1 MAFIQRR
8 PLLLCSLFS
17 MTLWLLGIARAFGY
31 EESLQNARQMIEQG
45 DTQAAYEEV
54 KATETKH
61 SGEPEFDYWLGI
73 IALRAGEVSHALMAL
88 DRVLITQPRHAG
100 ARMERAAALL
110 QLDQRSAAEQEIERL
125 EALSPPPEAQ
135 AAIRRFKAEINQR
148 RQAENSS
155 QHNVSVGVTLSYDSN
170 PQRYQN
176 DITLDPLPPALR
188 SVVDQLIDSGALEP
202 DDPTL
207 LEEATFTSRS
217 SFYHRWNANYQGRF
231 PIDKHSR
238 WLMSA
243 TAQTQRYLRDSADDI
258 DLTLV
263 QLAPGYQRELDNGHT
278 MTLQPSLLQGWSGAE
293 QHPLLTRWGLTGRY
307 TYLVGTDSE
316 LAWQISAQHN
326 DFDNDQSNYDAGLLD
341 VTLTTPLKNIDLRW
355 QAQLGREWA
364 RRDDNNQQR
373 DSGDL
378 NHWKLGMGIDVPIRR
393 RHLIRGEAGY
403 RQRDYQDDINNITS
417 RYEPKVREEQIWEAR
432 LSWLYQLNRHWL
444 METSADYEKRNA
456 TIEFYD
462 STRFQTQIGVRYIF

>member
-1 MAFIQRR
+1 MVFIQRQP
-8 PLLLCSLFS
+8 PLICSLFG
-17 MTLWLLGIARAFGY
+17 MAIWLLGISRVFGY
-31 EESLQNARQMIEQG
+31 EESLHSARQMLEQ
-45 DTQAAYEEV
+45 DNAQAAYEEI
-54 KATETKH
+54 KATETEYG
-61 SGEPEFDYWLGI
+61 GEPEFDYWLGV
-73 IALRAGEVSHALMAL
+73 IALRAGEVSHALIAL

-135 AAIRRFKAEINQR
+135 AAIRRFKAEINRR
-148 RQAENSS
+148 RQKENSP
-155 QHNVSVGVTLSYDSN
+155 QHNVSVGVALSYDTN

-217 SFYHRWNANYQGRF
+217 SFYHRWNARYQGRF

-238 WLMSA
+238 WLMSV
-243 TAQTQRYLRDSADDI
+243 TAQTQRYLRDSANEI

-263 QLAPGYQRELDNGHT
+263 QFAPGYQRELDNGHS
-278 MTLQPSLLQGWSGAE
+278 MTLEPSLLQGWSGAD

-307 TYLVGTDSE
+307 TYPVGTDSE
-316 LAWQISAQHN
+316 LAWQLSAQHN
-326 DFDNDQSNYDAGLLD
+326 DFDNDQSDYDAGRLD
-341 VTLTTPLKNIDLRW
+341 ATLTTPLKNIDLRW

-364 RRDDNNQQR
+364 RRSDTDQKR
-373 DSGDL
+373 EGGDL
-378 NHWKLGMGIDVPIRR
+378 NHWRLGLGVDVPISRR
-393 RHLIRGEAGY
+393 QLIRGDIGY
-403 RQRDYQDDINNITS
+403 RQRDYQDDINNITT
-417 RYEPKVREEQIWEAR
+417 RYEPRMREEKIWETR

-444 METSADYEKRNA
+444 VETSVDYEKRN
-456 TIEFYD
+456 TTLDFYD
-462 STRFQTQIGVRYIF
+462 STRFQTQIGVRYLF